1 MPSCFKLVKL
11 CQCLLGAKWW
21 TACSSSRDEIRAL
34 ASMHIVT
41 RPTSR
46 KPSRGRYR
54 SWDWSGSSTAARS
67 SDSGHARSWPR
78 EMRWKVGNS
87 KDEESHDWQ
96 RSSWHLCTLMSWPR
110 SPFPARV
117 TRRLPSLS
125 SRSTSSAGGSGR
137 SGRPSS
143 PSLNCWCIL
152 ETASINQGT
161 DDRKTRGKKHTA
173 FRNAL
178 HSAQGQ
184 WGASSACAS
193 TQSSARSVLMKQQYA
208 LLASS
213 QWLSRLKLS
222 SNSSV
227 ASQCA
232 SWSCGIYCGCLYEW
246 FFVKVFCPWDDKS
259 SDKWVQIKW
268 DITCPNTCVNLYMP
282 A

>member
-1 MPSCFKLVKL
+1 MPLFYKSGLLFYKVEMSFCSTKTDFRSITRKSCYGCKKLKSVSLLYPFFKNKSSSAAMPSCFKLVKL
-11 CQCLLGAKWW
+11 CQCLHGAKWW
-21 TACSSSRDEIRAL
+21 TACSSLRDEIRAL

-46 KPSRGRYR
+46 KPSTGRYR
-54 SWDWSGSSTAARS
+54 SWDWSGSFTATRG
-67 SDSGHARSWPR
+67 SDRGRARSWQR

-87 KDEESHDWQ
+87 KDKESHDWQ

-110 SPFPARV
+110 SHFPARV

-178 HSAQGQ
+178 H
-184 WGASSACAS
+184 
-193 TQSSARSVLMKQQYA
+193 VLMPKVIF
-208 LLASS
+208 
-213 QWLSRLKLS
+213 
-222 SNSSV
+222 NSG
-227 ASQCA
+227 A
-232 SWSCGIYCGCLYEW
+232 I
-246 FFVKVFCPWDDKS
+246 
-259 SDKWVQIKW
+259 
-268 DITCPNTCVNLYMP
+268 
-282 A
+282 